1 MRSYVD
7 VLNEAYQKDS
17 VQNTNRDGG
26 SRVTAGMGT
35 HDINVYGPQSLPRNK
50 EEVLL
55 MMDERHLTT
64 LDSYNTF
71 RYAKDRDRQEK

>member
-7 VLNEAYQKDS
+7 VLNEAYQKNRAK
-17 VQNTNRDGG
+17 NTNRDGG
-26 SRVTAGMGT
+26 GRVTAGMGT
-35 HDINVYGPQSLPRNK
+35 HDISVYAPQSLPRNK

-71 RYAKDRDRQEK
+71 RNAKDRDRQEK